1 MSVVILVKSA
11 ANFLLN
17 VNFYFFKPSQD
28 PVLRNNLLL
37 NRQIVLEWLLN
48 LGGLGSSPNIQLAC
62 TFSSVWRRWLVNK
75 DWFEPVFRALITIHF
90 IFNKIIQLEFGFV
103 TSTDF

>member
-1 MSVVILVKSA
+1 MVILVEPA

-17 VNFYFFKPSQD
+17 VNLYFFKPSQH
-28 PVLRNNLLL
+28 PVIRNNLLL

-48 LGGLGSSPNIQLAC
+48 LRWLGSSPNIQLAC

-75 DWFEPVFRALITIHF
+75 DWLEPVLRALITIHF
-90 IFNKIIQLEFGFV
+90 IL
-103 TSTDF
+103 